1 MADLEHA
8 KDNVEKAKKSYT
20 GTSDSDDSRST
31 SHIGK
36 VSISNSLN

>member
-8 KDNVEKAKKSYT
+8 KDNVEKAKKSY
-20 GTSDSDDSRST
+20 TSDSDDSRST

>member
-1 MADLEHA
+1 MAVLEHA
-8 KDNVEKAKKSYT
+8 KDNVWEGELKSY
-20 GTSDSDDSRST
+20 TSDSDDSRST